1 MYLTRE
7 ATAYLS
13 RRSRATSRPKRPQG
27 DLRTTDCQESIIGLI
42 IAVAS
47 SATRTGLL
55 LSAQWSTFFTFLAAL
70 MILVNV
76 DAANSAEQTFFGVL
90 LIVIQF
96 MPIAIGV
103 GVGALNNL
111 KDKKAK
117 GKRRSNDGWYKDHQ
131 EDEEDERKEQVEKAC
146 AGDESPTSPRD
157 QVLNMAA

>member
-1 MYLTRE
+1 MWELARG
-7 ATAYLS
+7 
-13 RRSRATSRPKRPQG
+13 RAKSEDAG
-27 DLRTTDCQESIIGLI
+27 DRLAE
-42 IAVAS
+42 
-47 SATRTGLL
+47 
-55 LSAQWSTFFTFLAAL
+55 SAQWSTFFTFLAAL